1 MRRSKADGVTSSGAA
16 PVRVEVWRTDV
27 LTLRRGKGRLFVRGD
42 SKVSYSRLA
51 RRDAIQQQAELGHI
65 RGDARVLSW
74 DVSNSMAKARNRM
87 PTPVIAHPIAGR
99 PDWRLAPCFAAG

>member
-74 DVSNSMAKARNRM
+74 DVSNSMAKA
-87 PTPVIAHPIAGR
+87 VSVR
-99 PDWRLAPCFAAG
+99 PGAI

>member
-16 PVRVEVWRTDV
+16 PVRVEVWRNNV

-51 RRDAIQQQAELGHI
+51 RRDAIQQQAELGHMH
-65 RGDARVLSW
+65 GDTRVLSL
-74 DVSNSMAKARNRM
+74 DVSNSMEKAV
-87 PTPVIAHPIAGR
+87 PVGIGAI
-99 PDWRLAPCFAAG
+99 

>member
-42 SKVSYSRLA
+42 SKVSYSCLA
-51 RRDAIQQQAELGHI
+51 Q
-65 RGDARVLSW
+65 RGCDTTTSRVGAYAW
-74 DVSNSMAKARNRM
+74 
-87 PTPVIAHPIAGR
+87 
-99 PDWRLAPCFAAG
+99 